1 MYRGLSFD
9 HVTFMAAPL
18 SPLVSVMSVLKGL
31 ERGGER
37 FQLPCISQKAL
48 GSWDSIHAVSALIPR
63 PCVSLQVLVRT
74 ELQGIRYKFN
84 APISRDASN
93 QYSWHYT
100 PWTKCSV
107 LCAGGEV

>member
-1 MYRGLSFD
+1 
-9 HVTFMAAPL
+9 MAAPL
-18 SPLVSVMSVLKGL
+18 SPLVAVMSVLKEL

-48 GSWDSIHAVSALIPR
+48 GSWDTIHAVSAMLHSAALIPQ

>member
-1 MYRGLSFD
+1 M
-9 HVTFMAAPL
+9 
-18 SPLVSVMSVLKGL
+18 
-31 ERGGER
+31 
-37 FQLPCISQKAL
+37 PCGQS
-48 GSWDSIHAVSALIPR
+48 R
-63 PCVSLQVLVRT
+63 PCWTSVALMPWWCLSLQVLVRT

-84 APISRDASN
+84 APIGRDASN